1 MFGQVHLRGIFRPLV
16 GTETVFRSLEEW
28 SSLTCLPPAW
38 NGCTILASGKG
49 DFINAVLP
57 KLSTHVGP
65 LLYSLDMALSDH
77 CPRLVQG
84 LYSSW
89 GHKWSIAYGLSSVVL
104 AHAAF
109 GGVSLAI
116 HLISYR
122 GVHASCFV
130 PQGALAQTLG
140 HIINPA
146 SDTRGQNIKPPMALQ
161 PPVPRSPIVQD
172 GLLRGK
178 GLFYVFPA

>member
-1 MFGQVHLRGIFRPLV
+1 M
-16 GTETVFRSLEEW
+16 
-28 SSLTCLPPAW
+28 TCLPPAW

-49 DFINAVLP
+49 DFISAVLP

-65 LLYSLDMALSDH
+65 QLYSLDVALSNH
-77 CPRLVQG
+77 RPRLVRS

-89 GHKWSIAYGLSSVVL
+89 GHKWSVMYGLSSVVL

-109 GGVSLAI
+109 GGVSSAI
-116 HLISYR
+116 HLITYW

-146 SDTRGQNIKPPMALQ
+146 SDMRGQNIESPMALQ
-161 PPVPRSPIVQD
+161 PPV
-172 GLLRGK
+172 L
-178 GLFYVFPA
+178 